1 METRANH
8 VVIGCFVLAV
18 IAGIFG
24 FVIWLAR
31 IDIDREVATYAIT
44 FDNAVTGLSVGG
56 DVRFNGIRVGEVTR
70 IKIDRDNLERVLVR
84 VEVAADTPVREDTVA
99 SVEFQGITGVSYI
112 QLSGG
117 SAAKK
122 ILWPPKRDGEVP
134 VIPSTPS
141 AIQELFAGAPELI
154 DRIVLLVNQGAKVVN
169 DKNLTHFTN
178 ILENIEVVS
187 GHVAA
192 KGPAIEATVDNV
204 NRMTTDL
211 SAASAELRALVPAFK
226 EVIEEVSATL
236 AVTRGTLGTVD
247 AVVETDLRPLL
258 ASINASAQN
267 LDRLTRQVE
276 DVVTANREAIDVFA
290 SDGLVELT
298 KFIEEARVLVGS
310 ATRLVDEIGKDPAQF
325 LFGRQ
330 KGGVEVR

>member
-18 IAGIFG
+18 VAGIFG
-24 FVIWLAR
+24 FVIWLAK
-31 IDIDREVATYAIT
+31 IDIDREVATYAIA

-84 VEVAADTPVREDTVA
+84 IEVASDTPVREDTVA
-99 SVEFQGITGVSYI
+99 SLEFQGITGVSYI

-122 ILWPPKRDGEVP
+122 MLWPPERDGEVP

-154 DRIVLLVNQGAKVVN
+154 DRIALLVNQGAKVVN

-187 GHVAA
+187 GHVAN
-192 KGPAIEATVDNV
+192 KGPAIEATIDNV

-226 EVIEEVSATL
+226 EAIEEVSATL

-258 ASINASAQN
+258 ASINASAQS

-276 DVVTANREAIDVFA
+276 DVVSKNREAIDVFA

-298 KFIEEARVLVGS
+298 KFIEEARVLVS
-310 ATRLVDEIGKDPAQF
+310 SSTRLVDEIGKDPAQF

-330 KGGVEVR
+330 KGGVEAR

>member
-18 IAGIFG
+18 VAGIFG

-122 ILWPPKRDGEVP
+122 ILWPPERDGEVP

-141 AIQELFAGAPELI
+141 AIQELFASAPELI

-187 GHVAA
+187 GQVAA
-192 KGPAIEATVDNV
+192 KGPAIEATIDNV
-204 NRMTTDL
+204 NRMTIDL

-226 EVIEEVSATL
+226 EAIEEVSATL

-258 ASINASAQN
+258 ASINASAQS

-330 KGGVEVR
+330 KGGVKVR